1 MKRPLVLLGLMAVVL
16 LVGYLFMLQSQNKA
30 LSPKEK
36 SNFVGL
42 DSGAVN
48 RIEVTRLGSKTEFQ
62 LAGNGWQVMIDGAPK
77 RADNN
82 TVSNIANLAHNLTVG
97 DIISSNP
104 EKQMLFEVDTLIGRT
119 VTFYRD
125 TQELGRLIVGKAGS
139 DFRSTYVRKS
149 DSKDVYLATTAIAR
163 LVDRPASGYRDK
175 AVHALDAG
183 AISSIIVK
191 STDAEYQLNRLDSL
205 WVINDA
211 KSGTAPA
218 DANKAAAYATMLS
231 TLRINDFVDP
241 VEAQGVS
248 FTSDADHVTIALT
261 SGSAVEIQLISK
273 DTTTKSYYLR
283 TSADPDLFT
292 VPEHVRNN
300 IMKKPD
306 DLK

>member
-1 MKRPLVLLGLMAVVL
+1 MKRHLFLLGVMAAAL
-16 LVGYLFMLQSQNKA
+16 LVGYLFMIQSQKRS
-30 LSPKEK
+30 LTPHEK
-36 SNFVGL
+36 VNFVGL

-48 RIEVTRLGSKTEFQ
+48 RIEIGRLGSKTEFQ
-62 LAGNGWQVMIDGAPK
+62 LAGNGWQVIIDGTSK

-82 TVSNIANLAHNLTVG
+82 TVNNIANLAHNLTVG

-119 VTFYRD
+119 VAFYRD

-139 DFRSTYVRKS
+139 DFRSTYVRKP
-149 DSKDVYLATTAIAR
+149 DSKDVYLATAAITR
-163 LVDRPASGYRDK
+163 LLDRPVSGYRDK
-175 AVHALDAG
+175 SVHALDAG
-183 AISSIIVK
+183 AINSIIVK
-191 STDAEYQLNRLDSL
+191 SKDSEYQLSRADSL
-205 WVINDA
+205 WTINDA
-211 KSGTAPA
+211 KSGSAPA
-218 DANKAAAYATMLS
+218 DAAKASAFATMLS

-241 VEAQGVS
+241 NQAQSVS
-248 FTSDADHVTIALT
+248 FSPDADRVTIALA
-261 SGSAVEIQLISK
+261 SGSAIDVELTPV
-273 DTTTKSYYLR
+273 DTSAKSYYLR